1 MSADMS
7 GPARLSRRRV
17 VLLAPLGLAVAAGT
31 GFYAMLT
38 NMGTGEFD
46 PHDVH
51 APVLNRP
58 IPQFDL
64 PSQAPGQGF
73 SSQLLSAQTQP
84 VLVNFF
90 ASWCI
95 PCVLEAQTL
104 VSVASL
110 VPIWGV
116 AYKDASANAAGFVR
130 RTSAPYAKLAAD
142 RSGLTAIDWGVTG
155 VPESFLIAPGGI
167 IRWHVA
173 GPLTADLIHTG
184 LRPAL
189 ASLHR

>member
-7 GPARLSRRRV
+7 GPASLSRRRAL
-17 VLLAPLGLAVAAGT
+17 LLAPLGVAVAAGA

-38 NMGTGEFD
+38 DMGEGRFD

-58 IPQFDL
+58 IPRFNL

-73 SSQLLSAQTQP
+73 SSQLLAAQTQP
-84 VLVNFF
+84 ILVNFF

-104 VSVASL
+104 VSVASML
-110 VPIWGV
+110 PIWGI
-116 AYKDASANAAGFVR
+116 AYKDAPANAAGFVR
-130 RTSAPYAKLAAD
+130 RTAAPYARLASD
-142 RSGLTAIDWGVTG
+142 RSGLSAIDWGVTG

-173 GPLTADLIHTG
+173 GPLTEDLIRGG
-184 LRPAL
+184 LGPAL
-189 ASLHR
+189 ARVRQ

>member
-1 MSADMS
+1 MPVDASS
-7 GPARLSRRRV
+7 VSRRRAL
-17 VLLAPLGLAVAAGT
+17 LLAPAGVAVAVGA
-31 GFYAMLT
+31 GFYAMLDE
-38 NMGTGEFD
+38 MGSGRFD

-58 IPQFDL
+58 IPRFDL

-73 SSQLLSAQTQP
+73 SSQLLSAQMHP
-84 VLVNFF
+84 LLVNFF

-110 VPIWGV
+110 LPIWGI
-116 AYKDASANAAGFVR
+116 AYKDAPANAAGFVH
-130 RTSAPYAKLAAD
+130 RTSAPYARLASD
-142 RSGLTAIDWGVTG
+142 QSGLTAIDWGVTG

-173 GPLTADLIHTG
+173 GPLTDDLVRGG
-184 LRPAL
+184 LQPAL
-189 ASLHR
+189 AKLQR